1 MGVGRVHV
9 QSWFVYPIKVPHGY
23 LSLYEKLVD
32 AVLRKIPNNRIK
44 I

>member
-32 AVLRKIPNNRIK
+32 AVLAKIPNNRIK